1 MPSPRPSLGL
11 PWNVRSARCH
21 CPPVL
26 SAHTPVATRNL
37 QVDSFTAT
45 VSIGTAVE
53 NVKNILGDSFGR
65 ENAREAA
72 LAPVARCPR
81 ISILAC
87 GVCCAWPCGLWLCRR
102 RGMVLAC
109 TVGGFGREKS
119 DNLSV
124 FYGSIFS
131 LERSRS

>member
-26 SAHTPVATRNL
+26 GSHTPVAARDL
-37 QVDSFTAT
+37 QADSSTAT

-81 ISILAC
+81 NHAYSYIHF
-87 GVCCAWPCGLWLCRR
+87 GLRRVLCVAMWAVAVQEARDGT
-102 RGMVLAC
+102 GMH
-109 TVGGFGREKS
+109 
-119 DNLSV
+119 
-124 FYGSIFS
+124 
-131 LERSRS
+131 